1 MLILTILPG
10 SANITSDSFMIFDA
24 HSESFVVTALFFSM
38 VDEVCRQDTRSR

>member
-24 HSESFVVTALFFSM
+24 HSESFGYGVVLLY
-38 VDEVCRQDTRSR
+38 R